1 MSKQKTHTL
10 DLAQQTIRVADD
22 VRFWPVRE
30 RGECVY
36 RVEIP
41 SLRRFF
47 RIGYEEY
54 VFVSL
59 LDGET
64 SIAQACGLA
73 ASRLGKRALSI
84 QQSTAIVRWLLENEL
99 ASLAASPSPIRQPG
113 ARPVDAPAG
122 SAARSGVSTWIKR
135 LNPFWIKFPLPGFHD
150 RLESVMPLASPLA
163 SRGFVGGAVG
173 VICSAALTLAF
184 CWDEFWASSSEVF
197 YPSSWC
203 WWLGVW
209 IGLKLVH
216 ELAHAVACH
225 RQGGE
230 VGEAGLVFILFAPI
244 AYVDVT
250 SCWRM
255 PSRRARI
262 YVSAAGMFAEWVIA
276 SLAMIAW
283 SLSPDSVQWR
293 FLMSNVII
301 TAGLSTIIFNANVL
315 MRFDGYFILAD
326 LIEVPNLAAEG
337 NASLGRMIRRW
348 LVGEDVADSNLMGWR
363 RHFVVGYGTAAM
375 VWRVMVCVSLAIAA
389 STMFAGAGVV
399 IAMLGILMWVLQPAK
414 QLAAYSSR
422 LKTTQPGLWV
432 RGCVLGWTAVAAIAA
447 MLLVVPIPTATYA
460 PAIVQYQPETMVR
473 AGCEGFVL
481 RIHVADGDVVTKG
494 DVLMELENRSVANRL
509 EELELAHQQT
519 EIRLRQAI
527 EERNAGER
535 MILREKQAS
544 LALQIVVVRDQVDS
558 LRVVADRDGR
568 VIGRHL
574 DELVGTYVGEGDA
587 IMVVATDRDKE
598 VLAMVSQEGVEAT
611 DAIGDRPV
619 ILWTAD
625 GRPMNVRLDRI
636 EPRATDRLIDP
647 SLAAINGGPM
657 AVKQSHQTDAND
669 SVRLLEP
676 HFRARF
682 RLPDQ
687 GPIDVPAGMHGEAM
701 LGYRNDPI
709 AQRIRVSVAKLWNQ
723 ADDDTSR

>member
-59 LDGET
+59 LDGKT

-73 ASRLGKRALSI
+73 ASKLGKRALSI

-99 ASLAASPSPIRQPG
+99 ATLAASPSPIRQPG
-113 ARPVDAPAG
+113 AKPVNA
-122 SAARSGVSTWIKR
+122 SENTAAKSGLSPWLKR
-135 LNPFWIKFPLPGFHD
+135 LNPFWIKVPLPGLHD
-150 RLESVMPLASPLA
+150 RLQAVIPLANPLA
-163 SRGFVGGAVG
+163 SRGVVGAAVG
-173 VICSAALTLAF
+173 IIFSAALTLAF

-209 IGLKLVH
+209 IALKLVH
-216 ELAHAVACH
+216 ELAHAIACH

-262 YVSAAGMFAEWVIA
+262 SVSAAGMFAEWVIA
-276 SLAMIAW
+276 SLAMVAW
-283 SLSPDSVQWR
+283 SLAPDSVQWR
-293 FLMSNVII
+293 FLMSNIII

-337 NASLGRMIRRW
+337 NSSLARVIRRW
-348 LVGEDVADSNLMGWR
+348 LVGEDVAGGTLMGWR
-363 RHFVVGYGTAAM
+363 KHFVLGYGAAAM

-432 RGCVLGWTAVAAIAA
+432 RGCVLGWTAVTAIAA
-447 MLLVVPIPTATYA
+447 TILVVPIPTANYA
-460 PAIVQYQPETMVR
+460 PAIVQYQPETIMR
-473 AGCEGFVL
+473 AGCEGFVI
-481 RIHVADGDVVTKG
+481 RIHVADGDVVTRG
-494 DVLMELENRSVANRL
+494 DLLVELENRPMANRL
-509 EELELAHQQT
+509 QELELTHQQT
-519 EIRLRQAI
+519 AIRIRQAVD
-527 EERNAGER
+527 EKNEGER

-544 LALQIVVVRDQVDS
+544 LASQIVMVRNQIDG
-558 LRVVADRDGR
+558 LRLVADRDGR

-574 DELVGTYVGEGDA
+574 DELIGTYFGQGDA

-598 VLAMVSQEGVEAT
+598 VMAMVSQDCVKT
-611 DAIGDRPV
+611 IDAVGASPV
-619 ILWTAD
+619 ILRTAD
-625 GRPMNVRLDRI
+625 GRPLDVRLDRI
-636 EPRATDRLIDP
+636 EPRATDRLFDP
-647 SLAAINGGPM
+647 SLAATNGGPM
-657 AVKQSHQTDAND
+657 AVGQSHETDSND

-682 RLPDQ
+682 HLPDQ
-687 GPIDVPAGMHGEAM
+687 SSVEVPAGMHGEVM
-701 LGYRNDPI
+701 LGYRNDAI
-709 AQRIRVSVAKLWNQ
+709 ANRIRVSVAKLWNQ
-723 ADDDTSR
+723 AADETSH